1 MKTPRLEQPNDS
13 KGRYLSITSLLH
25 GDSVVTCLSDR
36 SMNKDDSISAQ
47 AYTSVFSAG
56 VFYDT
61 FMRRRSLSLIM
72 AMNSLLVGLP
82 RVFWIV

>member
-1 MKTPRLEQPNDS
+1 MILCINQHTILFA
-13 KGRYLSITSLLH
+13 SLQSRAPKQSRAPE
-25 GDSVVTCLSDR
+25 GKPAPKRECVGIVKW
-36 SMNKDDSISAQ
+36 NWNNQ
-47 AYTSVFSAG
+47 E
-56 VFYDT
+56 T